1 MPVVAFS
8 ESEVEEAALAW
19 FEALGYRVLFG
30 PDIAPGE
37 VAAERA
43 DYSEVGPGASSEGSS
58 WPPVVWVPRG

>member
-8 ESEVEEAALAW
+8 ESEVEKAALGW

-37 VAAERA
+37 FERLSAVKAA
-43 DYSEVGPGASSEGSS
+43 
-58 WPPVVWVPRG
+58 